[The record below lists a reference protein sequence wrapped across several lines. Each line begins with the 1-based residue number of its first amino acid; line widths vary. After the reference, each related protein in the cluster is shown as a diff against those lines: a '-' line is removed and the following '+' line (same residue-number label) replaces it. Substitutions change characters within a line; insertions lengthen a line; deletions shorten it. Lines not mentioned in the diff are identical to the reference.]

1 MLILAALS
9 LALAQDTTP
18 GFSGREKRIR
28 VQVPRI
34 DAAQARMPAVAI
46 DGRLDEPVWSRAAR
60 LTGFSQYQPV
70 DGRPSEEPTEA
81 LVWYGPDA
89 IYFGIRAGELHGDVV
104 RATRANRDN
113 ITSEDNVQILL
124 DTYNDRRLAFL
135 FGVNPLG
142 VQQDGTRSDQ
152 FGGGAGGR
160 SATGG
165 GNQNINPLEGN
176 VDLNPDYVFESRG
189 RLVEGGYE
197 VEIRI
202 PFKSLHY
209 QDRAEQVWGINIL
222 RRVQHTGF
230 QDSWTP
236 AVRASAS
243 FLGQSGTLEGLHDLK
258 RGLVLEVTPT
268 ATARLDGSR
277 VPPDRWSYEEGGELG
292 ADVRW
297 GIRQNLTMSGTWNPD
312 FSQVE
317 ADVGQVVLNERFALF
332 YPEKRPFFLDG
343 LELFDTPNQLIY
355 TRSIVAPRGGA
366 KLAGKLGHTNLAT
379 MLVAD
384 DSLYS
389 WSGGH
394 TPVFGI
400 LRARNDLP
408 GGGNAGAIFTTRE
421 DGPDHSRLGGADLR
435 LYHSKLYYVELQAV
449 QSWTSRD
456 GDGRKG
462 PLLQAVW
469 DRTGRGWGF
478 HYSLQ
483 AISPD
488 FDAAAGFV
496 NRTGIV
502 NASIF
507 NRLSFYGQP
516 GALVQ
521 TWGGFIGFT
530 RIWEYSDTGAGPMEG
545 GEFVSPSATIRGGWQ
560 IGGSLGR
567 NFFSYDPSPYAGLTV
582 ERGIG
587 GAIDTLPFEVPGRED
602 DQWNGSLRVTTP
614 TYRQFTATASIS
626 VGRVPIF
633 REAAPGTSV
642 RVDGSVDLRPTSA
655 LRATLQFSRL
665 ALNRRR
671 DGSRF
676 STETIPR
683 IKLEYQV
690 SRALFLRMVGQY
702 DALATAPLVDRQGR
716 AILIGGEKDQGT
728 RSNEFRMDWLFSL
741 RPGPGTLL
749 YLGYGTTMHEPR
761 QFRFGDLSRTSD
773 GFFGKVSY
781 VFRM

>member
-1 MLILAALS
+1 MLLLAALS

-18 GFSGREKRIR
+18 GFSGRDKRIR

-34 DAAQARMPAVAI
+34 EAAAAPASSVTI
-46 DGRLDEPVWSRAAR
+46 DGRLDEPAWSRAAR

-70 DGRPSEEPTEA
+70 DGRPAEEPTEV

-113 ITSEDNVQILL
+113 ITSEDNIQILL

-165 GNQNINPLEGN
+165 GNQNMNPLEGN
-176 VDLNPDYVFESRG
+176 VDLNPDYIFESRG
-189 RLVEGGYE
+189 RLVTGGYE
-197 VEIRI
+197 IEIRI

-209 QDRAEQVWGINIL
+209 QDRSEQVWGINVL

-236 AVRASAS
+236 AVRANAS
-243 FLGQSGTLEGLHDLK
+243 FLGQSGTLEGMHDLK

-268 ATARLDGSR
+268 ATARLDGGR
-277 VPPDRWSYEEGGELG
+277 ILPDRWKYEEAGELG

-355 TRSIVAPRGGA
+355 TRSIIAPRGGA
-366 KLAGKLGHTNLAT
+366 KLAGKLGGTNLAT

-384 DSLYS
+384 DTAYS

-394 TPVFGI
+394 TPLFGI
-400 LRARNDLP
+400 LRARHDLP
-408 GGGNAGAIFTTRE
+408 GSGTAGAVLTSRE
-421 DGPDHSRLGGADLR
+421 DGPDHSRLGGVDLR
-435 LYHSKLYYVELQAV
+435 LYHSRLYYLEFQAA
-449 QSWTSRD
+449 QSWTSLGGSD
-456 GDGRKG
+456 RKG

-483 AISPD
+483 AISPE

-507 NRLSFYGQP
+507 NRLSFYGGP

-530 RIWEYSDTGAGPMEG
+530 RIWEYSDPGIGPIEG
-545 GEFVSPSATIRGGWQ
+545 GEFISPSATIRGGWQ
-560 IGGSLGR
+560 VGGSLGR
-567 NFFSYDPSPYAGLTV
+567 NFFSYEPSRYAGLTV
-582 ERGIG
+582 EAGPP
-587 GAIDTLPFEVPGRED
+587 GAVDTLPFEVPGRED
-602 DQWNGSLRVTTP
+602 SQWSGSLRVTTP
-614 TYRQFTATASIS
+614 TYRQFTATASVS
-626 VGRVPIF
+626 TGQVPIF
-633 REAAPGTSV
+633 REAAPGTSF
-642 RVDGSVDLRPTSA
+642 RVDASVDLRPTSA
-655 LRATLQFSRL
+655 LRTTLQFSRL
-665 ALNRRR
+665 VLTRRR

-683 IKLEYQV
+683 IKVEYQV
-690 SRALFLRMVGQY
+690 SRALFLRLVGQY
-702 DALATAPLVDRQGR
+702 DALNTAALEDRQGR
-716 AILIGGEKDQGT
+716 PILVGGERDQGIH
-728 RSNEFRMDWLFSL
+728 SNEFRMDWLFSY
-741 RPGPGTLL
+741 RPAPGTLL
-749 YLGYGTTMHEPR
+749 YFGYGSTMHEPR
-761 QFRFGDLSRTSD
+761 QFRFGDLSRTTD
-773 GFFGKVSY
+773 GFFAKVSY
-781 VFRM
+781 VFRL

>member
-1 MLILAALS
+1 MLILAALF
-9 LALAQDTTP
+9 LAFAQDTTP
-18 GFSGREKRIR
+18 GFSGRDGRLR

-34 DAAQARMPAVAI
+34 DASRVSEPAVSI
-46 DGRLDEPVWSRAAR
+46 DGRLEEPAWARAAR

-70 DGRPSEEPTEA
+70 DGRPAEEPTEV

-89 IYFGIRAGELHGDVV
+89 IYFGIRARELHGDVV

-165 GNQNINPLEGN
+165 GNQNMNPLEGN
-176 VDLNPDYVFESRG
+176 VDLNPDYIFESRG

-197 VEIRI
+197 VEIKI

-209 QDRAEQVWGINIL
+209 QDRSEQVWGINVL

-236 AVRASAS
+236 AIRASAS
-243 FLGQSGTLEGLHDLK
+243 FLGQSGTLEGLHDLR

-277 VPPDRWSYEEGGELG
+277 TVPGKWQYEKGGELG

-355 TRSIVAPRGGA
+355 TRSIIAPRGGA
-366 KLAGKLGHTNLAT
+366 KLAGKLGRTNLAT

-384 DSLYS
+384 DTLYS

-394 TPVFGI
+394 TPLFAI
-400 LRARNDLP
+400 LRARHDLP
-408 GGGNAGAIFTTRE
+408 GSGTAGAVLTTRE
-421 DGPDHSRLGGADLR
+421 DGPDHSRLGGVDLR
-435 LYHSKLYYVELQAV
+435 LYHSKLYYVELQAA
-449 QSWTSRD
+449 QSWASRD
-456 GDGRKG
+456 GEDLKG

-483 AISPD
+483 AVSPE

-496 NRTGIV
+496 NRTGIL
-502 NASIF
+502 NAEIF
-507 NRLSFYGQP
+507 NRLSFYGRP

-530 RIWEYSDTGAGPMEG
+530 RIWEYSDPGDGAIEG
-545 GEFVSPSATIRGGWQ
+545 GEFISPSATIRGGWQ
-560 IGGSLGR
+560 VGGSLGR
-567 NFFSYDPSPYAGLTV
+567 NFFSYEPSLYAGLTV
-582 ERGIG
+582 ESGTG
-587 GAIDTLPFEVPGRED
+587 SAIDTLAFEVPEPEQN
-602 DQWNGSLRVTTP
+602 QWGGSLRVTTP
-614 TYRQFTATASIS
+614 TFRQFTATASITA
-626 VGRVPIF
+626 GRVPIF

-642 RVDGSVDLRPTSA
+642 RIDGSVDLRPTAA
-655 LRATLQFSRL
+655 LRATLQISRL

-671 DGSRF
+671 DGSR
-676 STETIPR
+676 SSSETIPR
-683 IKLEYQV
+683 IKVEYQV
-690 SRALFLRMVGQY
+690 NRSLFLRMVAQY
-702 DALATAPLVDRQGR
+702 AAQKQTPLVDRLGR
-716 AILIGGEKDQGT
+716 PILIGGVRVPSSST
-728 RSNEFRMDWLFSL
+728 NEFRMDWLFSY
-741 RPGPGTLL
+741 RPAPGTLL
-749 YLGYGTTMHEPR
+749 YLGYGTTMQEPR
-761 QFRFGDLSRTSD
+761 QFHFGDLSRTAD